1 MKNPLCA
8 VLALMLLA
16 TACATTRLRTEFDD
30 VPLPT
35 GLTYQPQRSVVIE
48 SPSVK
53 AAKLVYRGRLEPAS
67 LGLAMRA
74 MLEAN
79 GWRHVNT
86 TTAAKDGTRQ
96 VYEKRGNALEVHI
109 SKGLWFTY
117 LVIGISETLPTA
129 TSQIEPRTP
138 SAAVATVPDQERIAS
153 PAKAGVDA
161 SPSSASI
168 RETPPPS
175 ERTTASAEPSFAQRV
190 RDRKSTR
197 LNSSH

>member
-1 MKNPLCA
+1 MKNPLCV

-48 SPSVK
+48 SPAVK

-74 MLEAN
+74 MLESN

-96 VYEKRGNALEVHI
+96 VYEKRGNALEIHI
-109 SKGLWFTY
+109 SEGFWFTY
-117 LVIGISETLPTA
+117 LVIGISETLLTA

-138 SAAVATVPDQERIAS
+138 SAGVATVSDQERIAS
-153 PAKAGVDA
+153 PAKARVDA
-161 SPSSASI
+161 SPRPASI
-168 RETPPPS
+168 LETPPPS

-190 RDRKSTR
+190 RDFFTSLFSR
-197 LNSSH
+197 

>member
-1 MKNPLCA
+1 
-8 VLALMLLA
+8 MLLA

-48 SPSVK
+48 SPSVR

-67 LGLAMRA
+67 LALVMRA
-74 MLEAN
+74 MLESN

-96 VYEKRGNALEVHI
+96 VYEKHGNALEVHI
-109 SKGLWFTY
+109 AEGLWFTY

-190 RDRKSTR
+190 RDFFTGLFSR
-197 LNSSH
+197 

>member
-67 LGLAMRA
+67 LGLVMRA
-74 MLEAN
+74 MLESN

-109 SKGLWFTY
+109 SEGLWFTY
-117 LVIGISETLPTA
+117 LVIGISETLLAA
-129 TSQIEPRTP
+129 TSQRSEEHTSELQSPCNLVCRLLLEKKKQIQRYASTP
-138 SAAVATVPDQERIAS
+138 S
-153 PAKAGVDA
+153 
-161 SPSSASI
+161 
-168 RETPPPS
+168 
-175 ERTTASAEPSFAQRV
+175 
-190 RDRKSTR
+190 
-197 LNSSH
+197 L

>member
-67 LGLAMRA
+67 LGLVMRA
-74 MLEAN
+74 MLESN

-109 SKGLWFTY
+109 SEGLWFTY
-117 LVIGISETLPTA
+117 LEI
-129 TSQIEPRTP
+129 
-138 SAAVATVPDQERIAS
+138 
-153 PAKAGVDA
+153 
-161 SPSSASI
+161 
-168 RETPPPS
+168 
-175 ERTTASAEPSFAQRV
+175 
-190 RDRKSTR
+190 DRKSTR
-197 LNSSH
+197 LNSSHANISYAVFCLKKKKTEK

>member
-67 LGLAMRA
+67 LGLVMRA
-74 MLEAN
+74 MLESN

-109 SKGLWFTY
+109 SEGLWFTY
-117 LVIGISETLPTA
+117 LVIGISETLLAA
-129 TSQIEPRTP
+129 TSQ
-138 SAAVATVPDQERIAS
+138 
-153 PAKAGVDA
+153 VDA
-161 SPSSASI
+161 SPSPASI
-168 RETPPPS
+168 RETPSPS

-190 RDRKSTR
+190 RDFFTGLFSR
-197 LNSSH
+197 

>member
-67 LGLAMRA
+67 LGLVMRA
-74 MLEAN
+74 MLESN

-109 SKGLWFTY
+109 SEGLWFTY
-117 LVIGISETLPTA
+117 LVIGTSETLLTA

-138 SAAVATVPDQERIAS
+138 SAGVATVPDQERIAS
-153 PAKAGVDA
+153 PARASVDA
-161 SPSSASI
+161 SPSPASI
-168 RETPPPS
+168 RETPSPS

-190 RDRKSTR
+190 REFFTGLFSR
-197 LNSSH
+197 

>member
-1 MKNPLCA
+1 MKTPLCA

-67 LGLAMRA
+67 LGLVMRA
-74 MLEAN
+74 MLESN

-86 TTAAKDGTRQ
+86 TTAAKDR
-96 VYEKRGNALEVHI
+96 
-109 SKGLWFTY
+109 
-117 LVIGISETLPTA
+117 SE
-129 TSQIEPRTP
+129 
-138 SAAVATVPDQERIAS
+138 ERRVGKECRSRWS
-153 PAKAGVDA
+153 PY
-161 SPSSASI
+161 
-168 RETPPPS
+168 
-175 ERTTASAEPSFAQRV
+175 
-190 RDRKSTR
+190 
-197 LNSSH
+197 H